1 MSEGQALLRIALSVL
16 GICALWLIIG
26 IPASAVAFVF
36 GRWCA
41 KLLGWY

>member
-1 MSEGQALLRIALSVL
+1 MSEFKALLQITGAVL
-16 GICALWLIIG
+16 LLAVLWLVVG
-26 IPASAVAFVF
+26 IPASALAFVF

>member
-1 MSEGQALLRIALSVL
+1 MSEELIALIRGVVVFIVCAVL
-16 GICALWLIIG
+16 F
-26 IPASAVAFVF
+26 IPAWALAFVF